1 MNEFEFDDDKS
12 RANLQKHGID
22 FHVAKELWKD
32 PDLLEIQAKS
42 GSERRFLLIGRIGA
56 KHWSAIV
63 TYRDRISTLD
73 FSQAVAQERGRAI

>member
-1 MNEFEFDDDKS
+1 MNEFEFDEDKS

-22 FHVAKELWKD
+22 FHVTKELWKD
-32 PDLLEIQAKS
+32 PDILEIQAKS
-42 GSERRFLLIGRIGA
+42 GSERRFLLVGR
-56 KHWSAIV
+56 HWSAIV